1 MGACVYYLCV
11 WHTVEGRPPLGAF
24 DFHPLLSLFLT
35 VWGVFIFRNRLFMM
49 EVCVACWE
57 PLCLCVE
64 KLPSHR
70 NCKGV
75 QCWMRRVPLMVS
87 VIDSESESGEYES
100 MNRISPFLFFSALL
114 EEPGGKATPDNHKT
128 SWDFRVYLV
137 SPMRTNGCM
146 GYAKFGRRPKNCT
159 ANSHRK
165 AHIPVKGNLCKYN
178 NNNKYTKFKEGG
190 K

>member
-1 MGACVYYLCV
+1 MQCNIVLNWHTADFWWFSEYWWQQIWQMGACVYYLCV

-35 VWGVFIFRNRLFMM
+35 VRGAFIFRNRLFMM
-49 EVCVACWE
+49 EVCIACWV

-75 QCWMRRVPLMVS
+75 QCWMRGVPLMVS

-100 MNRISPFLFFSALL
+100 MNRISPFLLL
-114 EEPGGKATPDNHKT
+114 CFTRRARGKSNPG
-128 SWDFRVYLV
+128 
-137 SPMRTNGCM
+137 
-146 GYAKFGRRPKNCT
+146 
-159 ANSHRK
+159 
-165 AHIPVKGNLCKYN
+165 
-178 NNNKYTKFKEGG
+178 
-190 K
+190 